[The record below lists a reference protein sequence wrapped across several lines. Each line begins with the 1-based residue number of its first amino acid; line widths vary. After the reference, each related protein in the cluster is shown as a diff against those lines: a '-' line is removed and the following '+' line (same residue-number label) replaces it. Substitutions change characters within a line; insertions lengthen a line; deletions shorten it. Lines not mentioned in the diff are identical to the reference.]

1 MEIREE
7 IREDVAILSPSGKVM
22 CNPDVASFHE
32 AAKKLAVKG
41 LRNVVVDLSDVEW
54 FGSSLLGV
62 LVASLTTLR
71 SAGGDLRLTGSTAK
85 VEQIMKVAGLNVVFR
100 RFGSVDLARRS
111 FIIDP
116 PGRVSTVTKIG
127 AARSLPQGGRISRAQ
142 RELPASEM
150 PAGCGCV

>member
-1 MEIREE
+1 MTVEIREE
-7 IREDVAILSPSGKVM
+7 VREDVAILSPSGKVM

-32 AAKKLAVKG
+32 ATKKLAVKG
-41 LRNVVVDLSDVEW
+41 LRYVVVDLSDVEW

-85 VEQIMKVAGLNVVFR
+85 VEHIMKVAGLNVVFR
-100 RFGSVDLARRS
+100 MFGSVDLATRS

-116 PGRVSTVTKIG
+116 PGRVSTATKT
-127 AARSLPQGGRISRAQ
+127 ARSLPQGGRIFRAQ
-142 RELPASEM
+142 REPPASEM
-150 PAGCGCV
+150 PARCGCV